1 MTPISETPLSETLLS
16 VPDMTC
22 GHCSASVES
31 ALSALPGADAV
42 EIDLPARHVLVKGKI
57 APEAL
62 VAVLDEIGFPATLVN
77 AG

>member
-1 MTPISETPLSETLLS
+1 MTLLS

-31 ALSALPGADAV
+31 ALTDLPGADAV
-42 EIDLPARHVLVKGKI
+42 EIDLPARHVRVKGEI

-62 VAVLDEIGFPATLVN
+62 IAVLDEIGFPATLVDV
-77 AG
+77 G